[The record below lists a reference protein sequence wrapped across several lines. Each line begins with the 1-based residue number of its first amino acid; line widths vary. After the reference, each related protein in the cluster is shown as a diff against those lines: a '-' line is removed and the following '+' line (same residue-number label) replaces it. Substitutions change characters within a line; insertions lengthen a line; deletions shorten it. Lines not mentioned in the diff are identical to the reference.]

1 MKGRARAGSLTK
13 PGTLATVATE
23 HERDGRRVIQ
33 PKIAGWKLKQR
44 ERNLFEGAEVIPN
57 WRLADKSR
65 RFLADTTS
73 HLSPE
78 TPSQVGKSLKDFDRQ
93 AARQFAVVAAS
104 GIAVRSAG
112 SALVLIASGY
122 VIESAGPFRRIL
134 ESKLHAQAIN
144 DDQSGEYALRFLQG
158 RGTGISKLAQRY
170 GKKEEVELLSTFAHA
185 DTSGLRL
192 LESGARRGSGE
203 VTETEI
209 NVLPAADPAK
219 AVSVL
224 YLISYEMVGMA
235 ALVAEVFG
243 VGLEIPPW
251 ISREL
256 QRLREASEALGQ
268 SPVPDGQR
276 KKRR

>member
-1 MKGRARAGSLTK
+1 M
-13 PGTLATVATE
+13 ATE
-23 HERDGRRVIQ
+23 YKRDGRRVIQ
-33 PKIAGWKLKQR
+33 PKIADWKLKQR
-44 ERNLFEGAEVIPN
+44 ERSLFEGAEVIPN

-78 TPSQVGKSLKDFDRQ
+78 IPSQVGKSLKDFDRT
-93 AARQFAVVAAS
+93 AARQFAVVSAS

-112 SALVLIASGY
+112 SGLVLIASGY

-185 DTSGLRL
+185 DASGLRL
-192 LESGARRGSGE
+192 LEVGARRGNSE
-203 VTETEI
+203 VSETEI
-209 NVLPAADPAK
+209 NVLPAADPEK
-219 AVSVL
+219 AASVL
-224 YLISYEMVGMA
+224 YLISYETVGIA
-235 ALVAEVFG
+235 TLVAEVFG

-256 QRLREASEALGQ
+256 QRLKEASEALARSSAPSAG
-268 SPVPDGQR
+268 R
-276 KKRR
+276 KKRRKEAPGK

>member
-1 MKGRARAGSLTK
+1 M
-13 PGTLATVATE
+13 ATE

-44 ERNLFEGAEVIPN
+44 ERNLFEGAELIPN

-134 ESKLHAQAIN
+134 ESKLHARAIK

-185 DTSGLRL
+185 DASGLRL

-203 VTETEI
+203 ISETEI
-209 NVLPAADPAK
+209 NVLPAADPEK
-219 AVSVL
+219 AASVL
-224 YLISYEMVGMA
+224 YLISYETVGIA

-243 VGLEIPPW
+243 VGLEVPPW
-251 ISREL
+251 IGREL
-256 QRLREASEALGQ
+256 QRLREASEALGR
-268 SPVPDGQR
+268 SPAPDGQR